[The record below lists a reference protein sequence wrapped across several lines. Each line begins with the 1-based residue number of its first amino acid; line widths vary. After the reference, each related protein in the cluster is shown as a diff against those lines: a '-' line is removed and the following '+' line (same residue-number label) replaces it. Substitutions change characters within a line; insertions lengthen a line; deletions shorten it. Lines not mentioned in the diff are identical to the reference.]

1 MQNPVC
7 ANRMKSHSWLWAL
20 LPLLL
25 AAALAIPLLDIDA
38 FNGDE
43 PASLFSAGI
52 LASGPRSL
60 ADVWEYLVESDPRNP
75 PGWPVLLFVW
85 GRIVGWSEVAI
96 RSLSLFAGLLTLAW
110 VYRTGRDMFSPG
122 AGLVAALL
130 LGTSVFLL
138 AYMANARAYALVALF
153 ATACLWYYW
162 RVALHSRPAGRGG
175 QAGLL
180 LGSTGLLWTHYFGA
194 LLLPIL
200 GLFHLLFVPK
210 NRRWWRPV
218 LLFGIVALS
227 ATLQIPF
234 LPGGLA
240 YTASENLGEW
250 LLTAPS
256 LLSEVIRFMSNGLVT
271 LPPSLSEFMLV
282 FLPPVLVIFA
292 LRRQRTGDRISAIW
306 LLLFTSVTLLAI
318 VIAINEVAW
327 VIVSNRIRYLMP
339 LWPLTALLAGA
350 GLRQVAQRQRQVVI
364 GLMAL
369 WLILGVHLST
379 GSDFRLKL
387 GYFIPSEI
395 HRVYR
400 ALGELVPE
408 TDLLMIDK
416 SALWTDSRSLYSNL
430 LDQNFNALPV
440 EGEFLL
446 ENIRETYTAY
456 PFIWLLYPS
465 RDGALIKDLTVVEGL
480 AHCELVLDEWGFTL
494 ERLARSEARCAS
506 DDRRLEFENNVRLT
520 WSGFNLRDKIL
531 RFEAGLTSADDYFL
545 AGYTLAV
552 HVIDPRSG
560 ERVAQGDT
568 GVGPGAIATIGS
580 EIDISALPPGDYE
593 LRVALY
599 NWKTGER
606 LPARDL
612 VTDEVSDMH
621 ALHHF
626 QHN

>member
-1 MQNPVC
+1 MSTGTSTRT
-7 ANRMKSHSWLWAL
+7 ANHTWIWAL

-25 AAALAIPLLDIDA
+25 AAALAIPLLDVDA

-52 LASGPRSL
+52 LDSGPGSL
-60 ADVWEYLVESDPRNP
+60 AEVWDYLVESDPRNP

-85 GRIVGWSEVAI
+85 GRIAGWSEVAI
-96 RSLSLFAGLLTLAW
+96 RALSLFAGLLTLAW
-110 VYRTGRDMFSPG
+110 VYRTGRCMFSPG

-138 AYMANARAYALVALF
+138 AYMANARAYALVALY

-162 RVALHSRPAGRGG
+162 RVALRSRPAGRGG

-194 LLLPIL
+194 LLLPVL

-210 NRRWWRPV
+210 RRRWWRPV
-218 LLFGIVALS
+218 ILFGIAALS

-256 LLSEVIRFMSNGLVT
+256 LLSEVVRFMSNGLVA
-271 LPPSLSEFMLV
+271 LPPSLSELVLV
-282 FLPPVLVIFA
+282 FLPPVLVIVA
-292 LRRQRTGDRISAIW
+292 LRRQRTEDRISAIW
-306 LLLFTSVTLLAI
+306 LLLFTSVTLLAM

-339 LWPLTALLAGA
+339 LWPLTALMAGA
-350 GLRQVAQRQRQVVI
+350 GILRLAQRNRQVVT
-364 GLMAL
+364 GLLVL
-369 WLILGVHLST
+369 WLILGVRLGT
-379 GSDFRLKL
+379 GSDFRNEL

-395 HRVYR
+395 HRLYR

-446 ENIRETYTAY
+446 ENIRETYAAY
-456 PFIWLLYPS
+456 PFLRLLYPS
-465 RDGALIKDLTVVEGL
+465 RDGALIRDLTDGEGL

-506 DDRRLEFENNVRLT
+506 DERRLEFENNVRLT
-520 WSGFNLRDKIL
+520 WSGFSLRDEML
-531 RFEAGLTSADDYFL
+531 RFEAGLTSIDDYLL
-545 AGYTLAV
+545 ANYSLAV
-552 HVIDPRSG
+552 HVINP
-560 ERVAQGDT
+560 AQ
-568 GVGPGAIATIGS
+568 
-580 EIDISALPPGDYE
+580 
-593 LRVALY
+593 R
-599 NWKTGER
+599 
-606 LPARDL
+606 
-612 VTDEVSDMH
+612 
-621 ALHHF
+621 
-626 QHN
+626 